1 MITVRLAFCG
11 RPPSVWLSHC
21 YYLSVTVET
30 NVKITLNATEHF
42 VTLKIEGRVAD
53 VFVAEFQRVW
63 QKLVPSIGQRK
74 FSIDLRG
81 VTFMDSAGRQ
91 QLAQIY
97 AQTGAEFV
105 AITPMTKYFVE
116 EAMQAQ
122 ETDSLRET
130 TGGYDERSLRIGI
143 E

>member
-1 MITVRLAFCG
+1 M
-11 RPPSVWLSHC
+11 
-21 YYLSVTVET
+21 
-30 NVKITLNATEHF
+30 KITINATEHF

-53 VFVAEFQRVW
+53 VFVAEFQRAW
-63 QKLVPSIGQRK
+63 QKLVPSIGERK

-130 TGGYDERSLRIGI
+130 TGGYDERSLRIGA

>member
-1 MITVRLAFCG
+1 M
-11 RPPSVWLSHC
+11 
-21 YYLSVTVET
+21 
-30 NVKITLNATEHF
+30 KITIDASEHF

-53 VFVAEFQRVW
+53 VFVAEVQRAW
-63 QKLVPSIGQRK
+63 QGLVPSIGQRK
-74 FSIDLRG
+74 FSVDLRG

-97 AQTGAEFV
+97 AQTGAEFI
-105 AITPMTKYFVE
+105 ATTPMTKYFVE
-116 EAMQAQ
+116 EAMHAQ
-122 ETDSLRET
+122 RADSQSEA